1 MKNIRWLIVLI
12 IISYIFILGN
22 IAISQTISLAFIGD
36 KGALGDYSKP
46 ALEWAEK
53 NYGAILIHPDDVSK
67 TDLTRY
73 TVVWWHDGDNDPT
86 PLATK
91 TTINALNDYIQKG
104 GAVLLSAA
112 AEKLAT
118 DLGIE
123 SGIPRI
129 YGPGADNHAAGV
141 TIREDTAKHP
151 VWEGFDLKPGEQI
164 QVTSVGYPKS
174 SDYWSLKFVEAVTIG
189 DCWETGSDW
198 RETVGAFV
206 EWTKGTG
213 KGIVFGMGWRLPH
226 WKNDNKDRTTLE
238 KLSANVINY
247 LAKKSLFFSISPAG
261 RLATTWAWLKTQ

>member
-1 MKNIRWLIVLI
+1 MKNFIMVLVV
-12 IISYIFILGN
+12 IFCIFSLCN
-22 IAISQTISLAFIGD
+22 FAVSQMVKLAFIGD
-36 KGALGDYSKP
+36 KATFGDHNKP

-53 NYGAILIHPDDVSK
+53 TYGATLIDPGDVSK
-67 TDLTRY
+67 VDLTKY
-73 TVVWWHDGDNDPT
+73 AVVWWHDGDNDPT
-86 PLATK
+86 PLAAK
-91 TTINALNDYIQKG
+91 STIDALNAYIQKG

-123 SGIPRI
+123 SGVPRI

-141 TIREDTAKHP
+141 TIRQDTANHP

-174 SDYWSLKFVEAVTIG
+174 SDYWSLKFIEAVTIG

-198 RETVGAFV
+198 KETVGAFV
-206 EWTKGTG
+206 EWNKGTG

-226 WKNDNKDRTTLE
+226 WKNDNKDLKTLE
-238 KLSANVINY
+238 KLTSNVINY
-247 LAKKSLFFSISPAG
+247 LAMKSLFFSVSPNGGAT
-261 RLATTWAWLKTQ
+261 TTWAWLKAQ